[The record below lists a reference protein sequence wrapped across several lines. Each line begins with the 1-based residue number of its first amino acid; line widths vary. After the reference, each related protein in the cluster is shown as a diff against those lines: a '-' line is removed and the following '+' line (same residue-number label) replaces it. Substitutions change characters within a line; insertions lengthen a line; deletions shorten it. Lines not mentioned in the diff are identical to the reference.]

1 MLTIAL
7 RHIAAAQHVGESHDL
22 LLTTAN
28 LARFLEIA
36 FGPHI
41 ADDTLAIELFLESAQ
56 RPFSGLAFADLYF

>member
-7 RHIAAAQHVGESHDL
+7 RHVAATQHIGESHDF

-36 FGPHI
+36 FGPDI
-41 ADDTLAIELFLESAQ
+41 ADYTLAIELFLESAES
-56 RPFSGLAFADLYF
+56 PFGGLAFADLYF